1 MSRAP
6 STLARLERWM
16 QTVVTHPAGPGAGIR
31 SRASRALLPEAVRN
45 IETVVLPS
53 RSQSS
58 IERLGIYAHMYRAR
72 LVEVMTAEYPTTRRI
87 LGDDAFERACRR
99 YIERHPSTERTLQ
112 RLSAGFPAFLTRHL
126 PTGRRS
132 ALAVD
137 VARIERAMEDVFDA
151 PLGVPSTHAQLAAI
165 APDDWDQ
172 LRVQPSPAVRLL
184 GLRTPANDYMNA
196 TRGGRSARMPRP
208 RPSRV
213 VVYRHRY
220 QVHRRTL
227 DAPQFALL
235 SALHDDEPL
244 AAAVRLAL
252 RHCRGGPAQLAARL
266 GGWFREWTA
275 AGMLQV
281 PDQKRSAEGRR

>member
-1 MSRAP
+1 MSGAP
-6 STLARLERWM
+6 STLVRLERWM
-16 QTVVTHPAGPGAGIR
+16 QSVVTHPAGPGAGIR
-31 SRASRALLPEAVRN
+31 SQAAMVLLPQAARS

-58 IERLGIYAHMYRAR
+58 IERLGIYAHMYYAR

-87 LGDDAFERACRR
+87 LGDDVFERACRR
-99 YIERHPSTERTLQ
+99 FIERHPSTERTLQ
-112 RLSAGFPAFLTRHL
+112 RLSAGFPSFLTRHL
-126 PTGRRS
+126 PAGRRS

-151 PLGVPSTHAQLAAI
+151 PLGVPLTHAQLAAI
-165 APDDWDQ
+165 APEEWDR
-172 LRVQPSPAVRLL
+172 LRVRPSPAVRLL
-184 GLRTPANDYMNA
+184 KLHTPANDYVSA
-196 TRGGRSARMPRP
+196 TRADRTVRVPPPRL
-208 RPSRV
+208 SYV

-220 QVHRRTL
+220 QVYRRTL
-227 DAPQFALL
+227 DGAQFALL
-235 SALHDDEPL
+235 SALENGRPL

-252 RHCRGGPAQLAARL
+252 RHCRGEPARLAARL

-281 PDQKRSAEGRR
+281 PDRPFTARSP